1 MSVQSR
7 VAQNT
12 QKSLISLHARSPQTL
27 RAVLAAVALSGLT
40 GCETTRDYL
49 NFSNSFLNPSEVGR
63 FDAKNPYGEVRPVK
77 LPILE
82 QLDVAEEPTVKWAN
96 AMDPTPAD
104 LIAEAREYAL
114 VAGDAVSVSIFEL
127 LVPGQEYTKQ
137 LRINE
142 LGYINLQ
149 NVGNIQV
156 GGLTPSQV
164 EQKIAQMLVEQKI
177 LPAQPGPQVSVQLLE
192 SRAKVF
198 SMLGAVSR
206 PGTYNILA
214 NDFRLLDAVA
224 MGGDI
229 PVQPGMDYIY
239 IIRQGTPAAAAGS
252 KTSTTG
258 AAPGGSVPM
267 VEPGNSGQSP
277 LEDLNTLQKQNET
290 APETKPA
297 APASSAP
304 AAGTKGPVYVR
315 PLPTAMA
322 VVEPS
327 GGMML
332 AQADLDAALQPPAT
346 TAAATVTAV
355 PATTTAPA
363 KTADQAAL
371 DTAVETTTTKQAYV
385 DGKWVTV
392 GSTQPATG
400 AATTGLALG
409 TGPATSTTVAGT
421 QESETND
428 GSTPQR
434 VIKIPIGALREG
446 VSKYNVVIHPGDVIN
461 VPTVEPGEF
470 YMMGNIGR
478 PGVYSLTG
486 RKITL
491 KQAVAAAGNLGPL
504 AIPRRCDL
512 IRRIGKD
519 QEVVIQVNLQKVF
532 DGEQPDIFLK
542 PNDVVNIGTDM
553 IAPFLAVTRNA
564 YRASYGWGF
573 VYDRN
578 LNTNSNGG

>member
-1 MSVQSR
+1 MGL
-7 VAQNT
+7 NT
-12 QKSLISLHARSPQTL
+12 RSPKAL
-27 RAVLAAVALSGLT
+27 RAVMAAVALSGLT
-40 GCETTRDYL
+40 GCETVRDYL
-49 NFSNSFLNPSEVGR
+49 NLSNSFLNPSEVGR

-104 LIAEAREYAL
+104 LIAEAKEYAL
-114 VAGDAVSVSIFEL
+114 VAGDAVNVSIFEL

-164 EQKIAQMLVEQKI
+164 EQKIAQMLIEQKI

-198 SMLGAVSR
+198 SMLGAVAR

-239 IIRQGTPAAAAGS
+239 IIRQGQPASATTNKTTPNG
-252 KTSTTG
+252 T
-258 AAPGGSVPM
+258 AAPGGVTPP
-267 VEPGNSGQSP
+267 VESGTGGQSP
-277 LEDLNTLQKQNET
+277 IEDLNTLQRQTDT
-290 APETKPA
+290 APATETKPA

-304 AAGTKGPVYVR
+304 APTTGTKGPVFVR

-322 VVEPS
+322 VVEPT

-332 AQADLDAALQPPAT
+332 AQADLDAALQPPTPAT
-346 TAAATVTAV
+346 AKTTPATDVASV
-355 PATTTAPA
+355 PATAPTKNVDSSA
-363 KTADQAAL
+363 I
-371 DTAVETTTTKQAYV
+371 DTAVETTTTKQAYI
-385 DGKWVTV
+385 DGKWVNV
-392 GSTQPATG
+392 GATQPATG
-400 AATTGLALG
+400 AATTGVASG
-409 TGPATSTTVAGT
+409 TGPATGTTTAGT
-421 QESETND
+421 QESEVSD

-446 VSKYNVVIHPGDVIN
+446 VSKYNIVIRPGDVIN

-542 PNDVVNIGTDM
+542 PDDVVNIGTDM

-564 YRASYGWGF
+564 YRASYGGGF